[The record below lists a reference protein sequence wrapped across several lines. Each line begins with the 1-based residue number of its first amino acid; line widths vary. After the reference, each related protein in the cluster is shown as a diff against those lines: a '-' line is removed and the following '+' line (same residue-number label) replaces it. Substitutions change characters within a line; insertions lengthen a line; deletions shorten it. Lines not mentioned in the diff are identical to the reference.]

1 MAAPRTLLVATLAVV
16 AAAFQPLAPV
26 ALTGMLLCSDCVR
39 RCTPRKTRLSAL
51 TGCVLNFTAL
61 AGEAI
66 VIVGDLPELA
76 GLGGRCAQGRPGGSP
91 TAAVA
96 TAAAATRASAPAA
109 GRPPFMM
116 PA

>member
-66 VIVGDLPELA
+66 VIVGDLPDLA
-76 GLGGRCAQGRPGGSP
+76 GQGGRCAQGRPGDH
-91 TAAVA
+91 
-96 TAAAATRASAPAA
+96 
-109 GRPPFMM
+109 PP
-116 PA
+116 PPSLLPPLPHVHLPLQLGVLPS